1 MRVKNQSEILLN
13 KRKLALSGWL
23 KENYYDTYKTPL
35 KFQKFLFFYE
45 LFSKIDGDKS
55 DFSNLKGYKN
65 GPVFSNVW
73 GYYTH
78 NKEDFNKKITK
89 SFKENYFLVNL
100 ERAKKANFLV
110 ATLTQEELSDLTHQ
124 MNLWSTKKELI
135 MSGGKHVDLD
145 EKDLN
150 DDDFKLI
157 EKLNSITSIE
167 TINNSTIY
175 EIGEKYFVFSNKDA
189 KAIKPEHWDILTS
202 VSKDPEL
209 YNPVYVEIDE
219 DGDLVID

>member
-1 MRVKNQSEILLN
+1 MKTKNQIEIRLN
-13 KRKLALSGWL
+13 KRKLTLSGWL
-23 KENYYDTYKTPL
+23 KENDFDSYKTPL

-45 LFSKIDGDKS
+45 LFSKMDGDTS
-55 DFSNLKGYKN
+55 DFKKLKGYKN

-78 NKEDFNKKITK
+78 NKEEFNIKITE
-89 SFKENYFLVNL
+89 SLKENYSLVNL
-100 ERAKKANFLV
+100 ERAKKANFLI
-110 ATLTQEELSDLTHQ
+110 ATLTQEELSNLTHQ
-124 MNLWSTKKELI
+124 MNLWLVKKDLI
-135 MSGGKHVDLD
+135 MSGEKQVDLD

-157 EKLNSITSIE
+157 KKLSSIASIE

-175 EIGEKYFVFSNKDA
+175 EIGEKYFVFSNKDS
-189 KAIKPEHWDILTS
+189 KVIKPEHLDILTS